1 MHREG
6 TPAHKR
12 VARAEKGREEWKM
25 KAIERREE
33 AEKLKLADERKS
45 KHIEELLDRQNQ
57 LEKEI
62 SKKNKIIDLLE
73 DKLKKKNF

>member
-6 TPAHKR
+6 ALAHKR

-33 AEKLKLADERKS
+33 AEKTEASRREE
-45 KHIEELLDRQNQ
+45 IETH
-57 LEKEI
+57 
-62 SKKNKIIDLLE
+62 
-73 DKLKKKNF
+73 